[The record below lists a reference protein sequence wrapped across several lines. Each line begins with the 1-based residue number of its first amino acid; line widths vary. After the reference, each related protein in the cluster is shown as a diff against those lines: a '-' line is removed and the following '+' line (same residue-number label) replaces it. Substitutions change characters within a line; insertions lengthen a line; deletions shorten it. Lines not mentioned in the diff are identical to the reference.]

1 MSHEKIL
8 LVDDEEDFTS
18 ILSKRLKNRGIEVM
32 TASSG
37 KVALELARE
46 HSFDAIVLDMQ
57 MPEMDGIET
66 LNRLMQIDPEH
77 RVIILTGYGTVGKG
91 IEAMKS
97 GAMDFLE
104 KPADINELMD
114 KISVAAQKRLV
125 VVQER
130 SAEKIDDI
138 LKKKGW

>member
-1 MSHEKIL
+1 MSNERVL

-18 ILSKRLKNRGIEVM
+18 ILSKRLKNRGIDVL

-37 KVALELARE
+37 KIALEMARE

-66 LNRLMQIDPEH
+66 LNRLMEIDPDH
-77 RVIILTGYGTVGKG
+77 RVIILTGYGTVHKG

-104 KPADINELMD
+104 KPADIKELMD
-114 KISVAAQKRLV
+114 KISEAAQKRMV
-125 VVQER
+125 IVQER
-130 SAEKIDDI
+130 SAETIDDI